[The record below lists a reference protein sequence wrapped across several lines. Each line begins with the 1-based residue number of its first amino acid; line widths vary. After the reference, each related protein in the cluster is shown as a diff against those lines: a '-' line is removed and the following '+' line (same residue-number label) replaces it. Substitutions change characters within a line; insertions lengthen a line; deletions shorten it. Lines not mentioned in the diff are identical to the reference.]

1 MGGIQK
7 HRGFTAVRRD
17 LNLLN
22 SCHTHRWLIAGGAVG
37 KVPDGVPPRARD
49 VLLAVALILRFRLS
63 LRGTLPLPPFFRDVG
78 HRLQGWTLKFRR
90 GGTPPRT
97 MV

>member
-37 KVPDGVPPRARD
+37 KVPDGED
-49 VLLAVALILRFRLS
+49 EGSRFKLS